1 MYVLTFGFLM
11 YQTSLP
17 GVCYG
22 HEVTFSCSLLER
34 IMSTLSLEAE
44 FRKSPIYIVE
54 AKEVL
59 ISFKWI
65 LSHFSHEVHLV
76 PALVMVAY

>member
-1 MYVLTFGFLM
+1 
-11 YQTSLP
+11 
-17 GVCYG
+17 
-22 HEVTFSCSLLER
+22 
-34 IMSTLSLEAE
+34 MSTLSLEAE

-59 ISFKWI
+59 ISFKSI

-76 PALVMVAY
+76 QALVMVAY